1 VVREYPSQTIV
12 LDQGMGRSAY
22 LCPNAACLQ
31 TARRKNRL
39 GRVLKAPVPEAVYA
53 TLAQRLGETAKLSD

>member
-1 VVREYPSQTIV
+1 
-12 LDQGMGRSAY
+12 MGRSAY

-39 GRVLKAPVPEAVYA
+39 GRALKAPVPEAVYA
-53 TLAQRLGETAKLSD
+53 TLAQRLAETAELSS